1 MFLCSFDPIICNPS
15 ELFFFFFFTL
25 SSLEFYT
32 VNVVLSLENLA
43 SRVGGGWEGEQGAR
57 GNRKRQH
64 GDSVMKTHYFAR

>member
-1 MFLCSFDPIICNPS
+1 M
-15 ELFFFFFFTL
+15 L

-57 GNRKRQH
+57 GNRKGQH